1 MAVEFLTEAWMKAIT
16 DAAAADEGFMA
27 AIASTELTLQFR
39 VTDVP
44 GLEPDADYYLKI
56 AEGSA
61 QLLPNVDEDAHASV
75 TNDYVTA
82 TAIARGELNTQ
93 MAFMQG
99 KIKLSGDI
107 GKVMA
112 NQGVLTQY
120 AKAASTVETDYP
132 A

>member
-1 MAVEFLTEAWMKAIT
+1 VSVECLTEDWMRAIT
-16 DAAAADEGFMA
+16 SAAADDSAFTA
-27 AIASTELTLQFR
+27 TIASTELTLQFH

-44 GLEPDADYYLKI
+44 ERGEVDYHLRIADGAATLVPD
-56 AEGSA
+56 
-61 QLLPNVDEDAHASV
+61 VDENANASV
-75 TNDYVTA
+75 TNNYETA
-82 TAIARGELNTQ
+82 AAISKGDLNTQ

-107 GKVMA
+107 GKVMM

-120 AKAASTVETDYP
+120 AKAASTVDVDYP